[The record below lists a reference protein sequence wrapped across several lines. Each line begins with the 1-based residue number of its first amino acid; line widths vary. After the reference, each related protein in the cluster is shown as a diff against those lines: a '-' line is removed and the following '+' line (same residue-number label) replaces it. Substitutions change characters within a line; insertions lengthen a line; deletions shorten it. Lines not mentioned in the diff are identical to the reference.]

1 MEKRMKNRLA
11 LLSILFIAGLLMA
24 GIGTAVGAEKV
35 LAKLTQGFGKEV
47 KAVAV
52 GNQVT
57 IYEDGKAIQNFTL
70 PEDAVAVWEFS
81 EGTIRLNRTITKQEF
96 AKEQAEH
103 ESEKNR
109 LLDIVRKDSRIAELI
124 KGKEHRIIGVGILS
138 NETLSNRTAWL
149 TLEVDGNMALG
160 IEGKYYQVTIDLN
173 SETVTSITQLKSER
187 IGDGIKISYGEQVQ

>member
-1 MEKRMKNRLA
+1 
-11 LLSILFIAGLLMA
+11 MA

-81 EGTIRLNRTITKQEF
+81 EGTIRLNRTITKQEL

-109 LLDIVRKDSRIAELI
+109 LLDIARKDSRIAELI

-138 NETLSNRTAWL
+138 NDTLSNRTAEL

-160 IEGKYYQVTIDLN
+160 VEGKYYKVTIDLN

-187 IGDGIKISYGEQVQ
+187 IDDGIKISYGEQVQ